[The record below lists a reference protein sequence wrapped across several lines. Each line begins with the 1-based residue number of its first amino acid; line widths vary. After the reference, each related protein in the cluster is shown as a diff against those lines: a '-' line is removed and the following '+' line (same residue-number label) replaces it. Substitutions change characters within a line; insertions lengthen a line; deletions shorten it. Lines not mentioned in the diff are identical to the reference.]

1 MNLNLLLIIN
11 GLIIISLILNQNDNR
26 KDLFNTENQK
36 ENPLEKIT
44 WLSFFFELILFLIKI
59 KDLKS

>member
-11 GLIIISLILNQNDNR
+11 GLIIICLILNQNDNK

-44 WLSFFFELILFLIKI
+44 WFSFFFELILFLIKI
-59 KDLKS
+59 KDLKI